1 MTPSRAP
8 TAGTWDLIRINKTLH
23 FVGNLHRQGEY
34 VVNTHKQIWAAIG
47 LVAALSVGATLTCTA
62 RAEEYHTFH
71 VVGHLKL
78 PATKVPN
85 DFHHLHV
92 SETDSQ
98 RFVTVSDSNNIMTI
112 VDVTDRTHPTLTRQV
127 VLPTV
132 VAHGD
137 PVILMG
143 GVALVTEA
151 ASKPATPEVR
161 TVSIVSMKGQTESD
175 VTGRFENVTGIEVDA
190 TQTHIYLIS
199 GNDLWILGGREEW
212 GAFFRK

>member
-1 MTPSRAP
+1 
-8 TAGTWDLIRINKTLH
+8 
-23 FVGNLHRQGEY
+23 
-34 VVNTHKQIWAAIG
+34 VNARKQIWAATG
-47 LVAALSVGATLTCTA
+47 LVAALAVGATLACTA
-62 RAEEYHTFH
+62 WAEEYHTFH

-98 RFVTVSDSNNIMTI
+98 RYVTVSDSNNIMTI
-112 VDVTDRTHPTLTRQV
+112 VDVTDRTHPTLARQV
-127 VLPTV
+127 VLPAA

-143 GVALVTEA
+143 GVALVAKGT
-151 ASKPATPEVR
+151 SKPENPEVR
-161 TVSIVSMKGQTESD
+161 TVSIVSMKGKIESE
-175 VTGRFENVTGIEVDA
+175 VTGRFENVTGIEVDE

-199 GNDLWILGGREEW
+199 GNDLWILGGREQW
-212 GAFFRK
+212 NAFFRK

>member
-1 MTPSRAP
+1 M
-8 TAGTWDLIRINKTLH
+8 
-23 FVGNLHRQGEY
+23 
-34 VVNTHKQIWAAIG
+34 
-47 LVAALSVGATLTCTA
+47 AALALGATLTCTA
-62 RAEEYHTFH
+62 KAEEFHTFH
-71 VVGHLKL
+71 IVGDLKL

-98 RFVTVSDSNNIMTI
+98 RFVTVSDSNNMMTI

-143 GVALVTEA
+143 GVVLVTQGTG
-151 ASKPATPEVR
+151 KPETPEVR
-161 TVSIVSMKGQTESD
+161 TVSIVGMKGQTESE
-175 VTGRFENVTGIEVDA
+175 VTGRFENVTGIEVDT
-190 TQTHIYLIS
+190 TQSHIYLIS
-199 GNDLWILGGREEW
+199 GNDLWILGGREQW
-212 GAFFRK
+212 TAVFKK